1 MAAPDTCQRRSSFT
15 INAMPWR
22 WWPRRMA
29 ASLSSPGRPANRW
42 YTHIASIPCCCKQ
55 SGECDFMSTPLN
67 MHAARMA
74 LNQDSELRKWAEAW
88 LKSKERAVQS
98 TMTDEE
104 FAKHWLYV
112 RPERMH
118 DGAIDAV
125 AAYQLTNKP

>member
-1 MAAPDTCQRRSSFT
+1 
-15 INAMPWR
+15 
-22 WWPRRMA
+22 
-29 ASLSSPGRPANRW
+29 
-42 YTHIASIPCCCKQ
+42 
-55 SGECDFMSTPLN
+55 MSTPLN

-88 LKSKERAVQS
+88 LKNKERAVES

-118 DGAIDAV
+118 EGAIEAV
-125 AAYQLTNKP
+125 AAYRTSDKL

>member
-1 MAAPDTCQRRSSFT
+1 
-15 INAMPWR
+15 
-22 WWPRRMA
+22 
-29 ASLSSPGRPANRW
+29 
-42 YTHIASIPCCCKQ
+42 
-55 SGECDFMSTPLN
+55 MSTPLN

-88 LKSKERAVQS
+88 LKNRERAVES

-118 DGAIDAV
+118 EGAIEAV
-125 AAYQLTNKP
+125 AAYRTSDKL

>member
-1 MAAPDTCQRRSSFT
+1 
-15 INAMPWR
+15 
-22 WWPRRMA
+22 
-29 ASLSSPGRPANRW
+29 
-42 YTHIASIPCCCKQ
+42 
-55 SGECDFMSTPLN
+55 

-88 LKSKERAVQS
+88 LKNKERTVQS

-118 DGAIDAV
+118 EGAIDAV
-125 AAYQLTNKP
+125 SAYQMTNNP